1 MKKTLLFPLFI
12 ATLVCFA
19 LCYQQTSAQNNSAIA
34 TRWASQVD
42 PSAPLPEYPR
52 PQMVRPAW
60 VNLNGEW
67 DYAILEKDAEYGVPD
82 GKIVVPFAAES
93 ALSGV
98 QKKVGPDKALW
109 YSRKFSIPRQWKGKR
124 ILLHFGA
131 VDWQADVWV
140 NGQKAGVHTGGYA
153 PFTFDV
159 TGLLGKGSQELK
171 VKVLDASD
179 QSWQPRGK
187 QVAASNGIWYTPVTG
202 IWQTVWLEAVPQAS
216 IASFLAVPD
225 VDNSAVSVHVDA
237 DGLLPG
243 DVVRV
248 QLKEGGIG
256 YSAEKPS
263 ASVIAQADGAD
274 VTLAVPSPQL
284 WSPSHPYLYGLDVA
298 ILRKGKVVDQ
308 VEGYTA
314 LRKISAIMDKDTFNT
329 SRGIPQ
335 GSLRLGLN
343 NEILFQFGPLDQG
356 WWPDGLYTAPTDE
369 ALRYDIERTR
379 EWGFNMI
386 RKHIKVEP
394 ARWYYWCDVL
404 GIMVWQDMP
413 SIADHGRKN
422 NTLRPAEL
430 AAGQSNRWARDS
442 FIGGT
447 DCKVPQYWKDNYY
460 KEWGEI
466 MDCLKGFPS
475 IVVWVPFNE
484 AWGQFDTEEV
494 VKFTK
499 AKDPSRLVNEAS
511 GGNFHLCGDILD
523 AHHYPEPKMNVFER
537 TMVNVLGEYGG
548 IGYPVQGHIWQPDG
562 KNWGYAGL
570 CKSPQEVLERYRLY
584 AGRLKVLID
593 TGCAAAVYTQT
604 TDVEVE
610 VNGLMTYDRIEKLD
624 ASALKAIN
632 EDVIGTAKW
641 NEKAPSWISQADKE
655 RAAALVSQMTL
666 EEKCRLIHGVNG
678 EGEYED
684 GFHIMPIPRLGIP
697 AIRMADG
704 PQGVRN
710 KTRSTYY
717 PCGLSL
723 AASWNR
729 DVAGKVGQGI
739 GLDARARGVAIMLC
753 PGVNIYRTALC
764 GRNFEYYGEDP
775 YLASETALHYIKG
788 IQSKGVMA
796 TIKHFAL
803 NNQEYDRHGVS
814 SNADE
819 RTINEIYFPA
829 FRKAVEEGDVACV
842 MTSYNPINGS
852 HASENPWL
860 IKDNLRAWGF
870 EGIVMSDWSSTYS
883 AIGCFG
889 SGLDLEMPRGHV
901 MNYENAVPLLESG
914 VIKESWIDQKCQHI
928 LQTVIAYG
936 FLDNPVKDSSIPE
949 DCDISR
955 ANALA
960 AALEGPVL
968 LKNSGILPLKNSTKT
983 IIVLGPNADIVPYGG
998 GSGRM
1003 DPIEGRNISLYQG
1016 LSKLGKGYKV
1026 ELMDWEAPDYE
1037 KIRKAGAVIVA
1048 AGFNYNT
1055 EKENYDRTY
1064 SLPKGQDELINNVA
1078 DANPNTTVVIY
1089 SGGEVDVNP
1098 WIDKVGALVMAWY
1111 SGQEGGT
1118 ALAQILSG
1126 KVSPS
1131 GRLPFT
1137 FWGSLD
1143 ANPAYQHYGISKPF
1157 GENKSKRYTQYP
1169 FVEYGEGIYLGYRGM
1184 DHFGVKPMF
1193 PLGYGLT
1200 YTDFAYSN
1208 MSVQRVDEG
1217 YEIDFTVTNT
1227 GKAAAAEVAQVYVS
1241 ALDAAVPMPD
1251 MELKGYEK
1259 VSVAPGKSQNISIIL
1274 PPSAFSHY
1282 EDSVHCWVND
1292 SGTYR
1297 ISVGA
1302 SACDIRLTKEL
1313 VVQ

>member
-1 MKKTLLFPLFI
+1 MKRVFFLL
-12 ATLVCFA
+12 TLVFCSLTA
-19 LCYQQTSAQNNSAIA
+19 RAQTVADIP
-34 TRWASQVD
+34 TRWISEVNPA
-42 PSAPLPEYPR
+42 APLPEYPR
-52 PQMVRPAW
+52 PQMVRPSW
-60 VNLNGEW
+60 MNLNGEW
-67 DYAILEKDAEYGVPD
+67 EYAILGKDAEYSNPD
-82 GKIVVPFAAES
+82 GKIVVPFAVES
-93 ALSGV
+93 PLSGV
-98 QKKVGPDKALW
+98 RRLVGPDKALW
-109 YSRKFSIPRQWKGKR
+109 YSRKFLLPREWKGQR
-124 ILLHFGA
+124 LLLHFGA
-131 VDWQADVWV
+131 VDWQAEVWV
-140 NGQKAGVHTGGYA
+140 NGLKAGIHTGGYT
-153 PFTFDV
+153 PFSFDITNLV
-159 TGLLGKGSQELK
+159 NKKGLQELK

-187 QVAASNGIWYTPVTG
+187 QVANPQGIWYTPVTG
-202 IWQTVWLEAVPQAS
+202 IWQTVWVEAVPQS
-216 IASFLAVPD
+216 SVVSYLAVAV
-225 VDNSAVSVHVDA
+225 VDHSSFSVHVET
-237 DGLLPG
+237 DGLQPS
-243 DVVRV
+243 DIIRV
-248 QLKEGGIG
+248 QLREGGIG
-256 YSAEKPS
+256 YSAESPS
-263 ASVIAQADGAD
+263 GAVIAVADGAD
-274 VTLAVPSPQL
+274 VVLPVPAPQL
-284 WSPSHPYLYGLDVA
+284 WSPSNPYLYGLDIA
-298 ILRKGKVVDQ
+298 IMRKGKVVDR
-308 VEGYTA
+308 VSGYTA
-314 LRKISAIMDKDTFNT
+314 LRKVSVIMDTDTYHV
-329 SRGIPQ
+329 RKGVPQ

-356 WWPDGLYTAPTDE
+356 WWPDGLYTAPTDD
-369 ALRYDIERTR
+369 ALRFDIEKTR

-404 GIMVWQDMP
+404 GLLVWQDMP
-413 SIADHGRKN
+413 CIGDHNKKN
-422 NTLRPAEL
+422 LAIRPVDVS
-430 AAGQSNRWARDS
+430 AGQSNVWAKDS
-442 FIGGT
+442 FVGGT
-447 DCKVPQYWKDNYY
+447 DCLVPEYWKKNYY

-466 MDCLKGFPS
+466 IDCLKSFPC

-499 AKDPSRLVNEAS
+499 QKDPSRLVNEAS
-511 GGNFHLCGDILD
+511 GGNFHFAGDILD

-548 IGYPVQGHIWQPDG
+548 IGYAVKGHIWQPEG

-570 CKSPQEVLERYRLY
+570 CKSPEEILERYRLY
-584 AGRLKVLID
+584 ADRLKVLID

-610 VNGLMTYDRIEKLD
+610 VNGLMTYDRLEKVD

-632 EDVIGTAKW
+632 EDVIGAQKV
-641 NEKAPSWISQADKE
+641 NAPAASWITPEVKA
-655 RAAALVSQMTL
+655 RASALVSQMTL
-666 EEKCRLIHGVNG
+666 EEKCTLIHGARG
-678 EGEYED
+678 DSEFED
-684 GFHIMPIPRLGIP
+684 GFHILPVPRLGIP

-710 KTRSTYY
+710 KTNSTYY

-729 DVAGKVGQGI
+729 TVAGKVGEGI

-775 YLASETALHYIKG
+775 YLASETALQYIKG

-803 NNQEYDRHGVS
+803 NNQEFDRHGVS

-819 RTINEIYFPA
+819 RSINEIYFPA

-842 MTSYNPINGS
+842 MTSYNPVNGT
-852 HASENPWL
+852 HASESPWL

-870 EGIVMSDWSSTYS
+870 DGIVMSDWTSTYS

-889 SGLDLEMPRGHV
+889 SGLDLEMPRGYV
-901 MNYENAVPLLESG
+901 MNYENAKRLIDSG
-914 VIKESWIDQKCQHI
+914 VIEEEWIDEKCQHI

-936 FLDNPVKDSSIPE
+936 FLDNPLKDSSIPE
-949 DCDISR
+949 DCDESR

-968 LKNSGILPLKNSTKT
+968 LKNNGLLPLKSSRKT

-1003 DPIEGRNISLYQG
+1003 DPIEGRNITLYAG
-1016 LSKLGKGYKV
+1016 LAKLGKGYKV
-1026 ELMDWEAPDYE
+1026 ELMDWKAPDYE
-1037 KIRKAGAVIVA
+1037 SIRKAGAVVLA
-1048 AGFNYNT
+1048 VGFNHDT
-1055 EKENYDRTY
+1055 EYEDADRTY
-1064 SLPKGQDELINNVA
+1064 ALPEGQDDLISKVA
-1078 DANPNTTVVIY
+1078 DTNPNTVVVVY

-1098 WIDKVGALVMAWY
+1098 WIQKVGALVMAWY

-1118 ALAQILSG
+1118 ALSQILSG

-1137 FWGSLD
+1137 FWGTLE
-1143 ANPAYQHYGISKPF
+1143 ANPAYANYVISKPY
-1157 GENKSKRYTQYP
+1157 GERTAKRYSQYP
-1169 FVEYGEGIYLGYRGM
+1169 FVEYSEGIFLGYRGM
-1184 DHFGVKPMF
+1184 AHFGVTPLF

-1200 YTDFAYSN
+1200 YSSFSYSDL
-1208 MSVQRVDEG
+1208 STKDVKEG
-1217 YEIDFTVTNT
+1217 IEVSFSITNT
-1227 GKAAAAEVAQVYVS
+1227 GKVKASEVAQVYIT
-1241 ALDAAVPMPD
+1241 ALDPAIPKAD
-1251 MELKGYEK
+1251 LELKGFEK
-1259 VSVAPGKSQNISIIL
+1259 VFLGPGKSQRVTVFL
-1274 PPSAFSHY
+1274 PREAFSHY
-1282 EDSVHCWVND
+1282 DVVSHSWVSD
-1292 SGTYR
+1292 SGIYR

-1302 SACDIRLTKEL
+1302 SALDIRLSEETGI
-1313 VVQ
+1313 